1 MLSYQK
7 IGNIQ
12 EFWIGSY
19 SILTNLAIFMSTV
32 TKYYMSKKCID
43 EKGDR

>member
-19 SILTNLAIFMSTV
+19 SILTSLTLLCRTCTNFC
-32 TKYYMSKKCID
+32 MSKKCNK
-43 EKGDR
+43 KGDWL